1 MSYFLWIEDFESSAK
16 TTASDLFAGLMGEQY
31 FSDNTR
37 QLKKNLSEQG
47 VFIELSFQ
55 DGLDFIRNKLNE
67 IDYIILDIDLP
78 AYSKGDS
85 INGDV
90 MQLLERYY
98 GYKKQD
104 DESEDERLL
113 GEKRDDLKK
122 LAGYHLYAE
131 LVIELGFPKRHILFC
146 SNHGE
151 NLKSIQEAFNTAKVA
166 LPPIFKKA
174 DEEAHQWVE
183 KNYENAYSRL
193 RRGIIEGCRYL
204 KNLPEEKF
212 RFNNFVLKSEKKAEK
227 KVSLEDMHN
236 YLDVL
241 QKVLPLTEPRNDET
255 YSLYRLLIGVLAH
268 EWEAAEPKALKA
280 SDGQKQQEL
289 FAFSWIMKM
298 TRNWSAHGKVFVRLR
313 PEDVA
318 YLFIIN
324 MRVMFDL
331 GDKLLPYEK
340 ILLRLFKIVLVENEF
355 KEKIGKKPEDRKIPL
370 SENYA
375 RMLHASGNTYQ
386 AINFHDILNGL
397 QRSGK
402 ETDSAFL
409 MKGLYQVFWFLTS
422 SGQVYIPDTDKL
434 KNSTK
439 LNYQFKYFDYG
450 KKEYLFEIGR
460 HIFNS
465 SLTEEKL
472 R

>member
-1 MSYFLWIEDFESSAK
+1 MMNILWIEDFDGLPTDTGTLNSMFQ
-16 TTASDLFAGLMGEQY
+16 DLISF
-31 FSDNTR
+31 DNWD
-37 QLKKNLSEQG
+37 ED
-47 VFIELSFQ
+47 ELSLLSRPNDLENFCRENSALHCIYLCRHYY
-55 DGLDFIRNKLNE
+55 DYLDFKRRNE
-67 IDYIILDIDLP
+67 IVRKIDAVIIDIRLNNGVDFDLP
-78 AYSKGDS
+78 IPNTSNDLKEKEKFHNNAGFYIFNDLVHSGFP
-85 INGDV
+85 
-90 MQLLERYY
+90 
-98 GYKKQD
+98 
-104 DESEDERLL
+104 SEKMCFMT
-113 GEKRDDLKK
+113 GEKNSLTDFEAKCHDMYVPKFKGFEKRPEQFK
-122 LAGYHLYAE
+122 E
-131 LVIELGFPKRHILFC
+131 LSQWIKAQKE
-146 SNHGE
+146 SDY
-151 NLKSIQEAFNTAKVA
+151 SI
-166 LPPIFKKA
+166 
-174 DEEAHQWVE
+174 
-183 KNYENAYSRL
+183 L
-193 RRGIIEGCRYL
+193 RRGVIEGCDYL
-204 KNLPEEKF
+204 KRLPEEKL
-212 RFNNFVLKSEKKAEK
+212 RFNRFIADTEKYI
-227 KVSLEDMHN
+227 SLDGLHD

-241 QKVLPLTEPRNDET
+241 QKLLPLTEPRNDET

-434 KNSTK
+434 KNFTK

-465 SLTEEKL
+465 SFTEEKL